1 MKKIILIDEKSDENI
16 LVYEIS
22 HKTLIGAKPLRF
34 RFNKVD
40 RFITVYDGSR
50 YLASFGSEKYDF
62 IYYRIRYLI
71 KVKNWY

>member
-22 HKTLIGAKPLRF
+22 HKTLIGAKPLRL